1 MFPNEDLE
9 CIVCCCE
16 YSRSN
21 RVPRLLHCNHAFCT
35 PCLEKISI
43 LEGPLCTVT
52 CPLCRWI
59 TCTSARLT
67 LPGSLWV
74 NTEIWDQLPNQ
85 PEDTEVCA
93 LILCVRRTEHRNK
106 EKVCVPPPQNNC
118 FGVVLN
124 PHWRFRVPIRKVNPE
139 EESPS
144 AEEISPALLTAIGKR
159 EKKRE
164 KHQSFPFIGA

>member
-1 MFPNEDLE
+1 MFPNEDLQ

-43 LEGPLCTVT
+43 LQGPLCTVT

-85 PEDTEVCA
+85 PEDKLF
-93 LILCVRRTEHRNK
+93 LIFSVWVKPQMSKINGFVLLFSSQSRQSGLKGKFENLRRVFK
-106 EKVCVPPPQNNC
+106 G
-118 FGVVLN
+118 GV
-124 PHWRFRVPIRKVNPE
+124 
-139 EESPS
+139 
-144 AEEISPALLTAIGKR
+144 
-159 EKKRE
+159 
-164 KHQSFPFIGA
+164 KHQQRHNC

>member
-1 MFPNEDLE
+1 LCSDLE

-85 PEDTEVCA
+85 PEDSDEDSTQKDTEM
-93 LILCVRRTEHRNK
+93 K
-106 EKVCVPPPQNNC
+106 D
-118 FGVVLN
+118 
-124 PHWRFRVPIRKVNPE
+124 
-139 EESPS
+139 SPS
-144 AEEISPALLTAIGKR
+144 TNAELVSGSLGPGGRLRLWLRAKRFSCAAVTA
-159 EKKRE
+159 
-164 KHQSFPFIGA
+164 

>member
-1 MFPNEDLE
+1 MFPNEDLQ
-9 CIVCCCE
+9 CIVCCCK

-85 PEDTEVCA
+85 PEDKFVFLTRNTMTHVIITPQLATLSIEGCP
-93 LILCVRRTEHRNK
+93 LMDKKCNNSFIRNWFSKRCFPGRQNENNIL
-106 EKVCVPPPQNNC
+106 QNFKQQC
-118 FGVVLN
+118 CY
-124 PHWRFRVPIRKVNPE
+124 
-139 EESPS
+139 
-144 AEEISPALLTAIGKR
+144 
-159 EKKRE
+159 
-164 KHQSFPFIGA
+164 

>member
-1 MFPNEDLE
+1 MFPNEDLQ

-59 TCTSARLT
+59 TCTSAKLT

-85 PEDTEVCA
+85 PEDSDEDSTQKDTEMKDSPSTKLFSKYFLLSGA
-93 LILCVRRTEHRNK
+93 FRTS
-106 EKVCVPPPQNNC
+106 EKPSCQGNLHNNC
-118 FGVVLN
+118 
-124 PHWRFRVPIRKVNPE
+124 K
-139 EESPS
+139 
-144 AEEISPALLTAIGKR
+144 
-159 EKKRE
+159 
-164 KHQSFPFIGA
+164 FIQ

>member
-85 PEDTEVCA
+85 PEDSDEDSTQKDTEM
-93 LILCVRRTEHRNK
+93 K
-106 EKVCVPPPQNNC
+106 D
-118 FGVVLN
+118 
-124 PHWRFRVPIRKVNPE
+124 
-139 EESPS
+139 SPS
-144 AEEISPALLTAIGKR
+144 TNSQSRQSGLKGKFENLR
-159 EKKRE
+159 RVFKGGVKQQQR
-164 KHQSFPFIGA
+164 HNC